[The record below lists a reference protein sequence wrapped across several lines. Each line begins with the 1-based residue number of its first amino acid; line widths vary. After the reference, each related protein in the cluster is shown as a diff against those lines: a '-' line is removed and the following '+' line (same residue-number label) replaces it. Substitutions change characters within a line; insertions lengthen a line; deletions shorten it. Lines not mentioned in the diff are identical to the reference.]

1 MEKELEELKK
11 SIFEELGIQEEFYK
25 KYNNLL
31 NGRSSFVRKY
41 SRLNA
46 LVDIVNTVKEE
57 KNIDKLK
64 KMLSE
69 LQELKRENKL
79 EDIKNIDLEE
89 ELRNEYCQ
97 EYNVTS
103 TKYSE
108 LSDEELVNIEGIEAF
123 QYKGKKVIVLN
134 GAPFRFVGRTVVR
147 KYVWRKSL
155 YNT

>member
-1 MEKELEELKK
+1 MENELEELKK
-11 SIFEELGIQEEFYK
+11 SILEELGIQEKIYEKCY
-25 KYNNLL
+25 NLL
-31 NGRSSFVRKY
+31 NGRSSFARKH
-41 SRLNA
+41 SRLNT

-57 KNIDKLK
+57 KSIDKLK

-69 LQELKRENKL
+69 LQELKKENKL
-79 EDIKNIDLEE
+79 EDINNIDLEK

-108 LSDEELVNIEGIEAF
+108 LSDEELANIDGIEVF

-147 KYVWRKSL
+147 KYCR
-155 YNT
+155 